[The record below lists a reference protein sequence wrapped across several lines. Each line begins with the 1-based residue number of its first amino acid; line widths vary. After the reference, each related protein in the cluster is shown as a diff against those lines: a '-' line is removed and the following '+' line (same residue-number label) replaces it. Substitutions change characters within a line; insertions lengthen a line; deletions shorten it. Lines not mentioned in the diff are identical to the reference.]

1 MDEKTHDMHNML
13 GKLERR
19 AVGMGLIAP
28 SASGRPK
35 FITAIRGQCVWAEPG
50 DLRETGGNCLAA
62 V

>member
-1 MDEKTHDMHNML
+1 MHNML